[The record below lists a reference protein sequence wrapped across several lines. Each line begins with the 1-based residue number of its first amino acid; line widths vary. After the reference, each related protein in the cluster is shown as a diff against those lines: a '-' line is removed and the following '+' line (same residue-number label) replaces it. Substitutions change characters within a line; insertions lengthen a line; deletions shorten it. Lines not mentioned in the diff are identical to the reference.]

1 MNYFATIKDQ
11 YDNLSTTARLRLGMA
26 VAAVLVLALLYSTA
40 NDQVKKLER
49 KRAAREVDIAEMMQL
64 KLRFQELN
72 AGAQMLANRLA
83 STKPDDSPAKVIEET
98 GIKGK
103 TSQFKPLKGED
114 HPGYVEDAAEARID
128 GLSANDSI
136 NLIFRLEKGAR
147 PIVIKKALIK
157 ARFDDP
163 AKLDL
168 TLNLALLKS
177 APQSGQ

>member
-1 MNYFATIKDQ
+1 MKYLETIKDQ
-11 YDNLSTTARLRLGMA
+11 YENLSPTARLRLGMA
-26 VAAVLVLALLYSTA
+26 IAALLVIALLYSAA

-64 KLRFQELN
+64 KLRYQELH

-83 STKPDDSPAKVIEET
+83 ATKPDDSPAKVLEET
-98 GIKGK
+98 GIRGK
-103 TSQFKPLKGED
+103 NSQIKPLKGDE
-114 HPGYVEDAAEARID
+114 HPGYVEDAAEIRID
-128 GLSANDSI
+128 ELSANDAI

-147 PIVIKKALIK
+147 PVVIKKALIK
-157 ARFDDP
+157 TRFNDP

-177 APQSGQ
+177 APQGGQ

>member
-1 MNYFATIKDQ
+1 MKYLETLKDH
-11 YDNLSTTARLRLGMA
+11 YDNLSPTARLRLGMA
-26 VAAVLVLALLYSTA
+26 VAGLLILALLYSAA
-40 NDQVKKLER
+40 NDRVKTLER

-64 KLRFQELN
+64 KLRFQEAN

-83 STKPDDSPAKVIEET
+83 STKADDSPAKVIEET

-103 TSQFKPLKGED
+103 NSQFKPLKGEE

-136 NLIFRLEKGAR
+136 NLIFRLEKGTR
-147 PIVIKKALIK
+147 PVVIKKALIK
-157 ARFDDP
+157 TRFDDP

-177 APQSGQ
+177 APHGGQ